1 MKKHILIFIIIST
14 ATFAQS
20 TNYSKLKKGELVDS
34 ILQRDYEIKELKENY
49 SKLQKNQEE
58 ILKDKLAL
66 EDSLKKKDLIN
77 KKLNESYSILYKNL
91 SMIKKDSY
99 TIKSIIKD
107 DNNYWLKDLFDKK
120 YTDSY
125 FMETDIESEDITQKI
140 TKSNVYI
147 YSIKSVE
154 ENTEVI
160 EKCNRALRF
169 NENYKTLYEIQNT
182 ILSEKYNEES
192 VHSAINSIERLP
204 MLNSESKLDYRKS
217 ILLYSLKNY
226 LDSTC
231 SLKMKLD
238 KFKNAVDFKSPAV
251 QKLLTSLENDDSYK
265 HYVYLVKVI
274 RKMKNNQN
282 DYTNDDLQPCSEGA
296 KENIPAKLEESKTVK
311 Q

>member
-20 TNYSKLKKGELVDS
+20 TIYSKLKKGELVDS
-34 ILQRDYEIKELKENY
+34 ILQRDFEIKELKENY
-49 SKLQKNQEE
+49 SKLQKNHEE
-58 ILKDKLAL
+58 LLKDKLAL
-66 EDSLKKKDLIN
+66 EDSLKQKDLN
-77 KKLNESYSILYKNL
+77 YKKLNESYSILYKNL
-91 SMIKKDSY
+91 SVIKKDSY

-160 EKCNRALRF
+160 EKCNRALEF
-169 NENYKTLYEIQNT
+169 NENYKTLFAIQNT

-192 VHSAINSIERLP
+192 VLSAINSIERLP
-204 MLNSESKLDYRKS
+204 ILNSESKLDYRKA
-217 ILLYSLKNY
+217 IILYSLKNY

-231 SLKMKLD
+231 SLKRKLD
-238 KFKNAVDFKSPAV
+238 SYKNAECKSLTM
-251 QKLLTSLENDDSYK
+251 QKIFTSLENDDDYK
-265 HYVYLVKVI
+265 EYGYLITVI
-274 RKMKNNQN
+274 RKMKNDKI
-282 DYTNDDLQPCSEGA
+282 DYADDDLQPCEKFENYETESEKPLA
-296 KENIPAKLEESKTVK
+296 PKIK
-311 Q
+311 